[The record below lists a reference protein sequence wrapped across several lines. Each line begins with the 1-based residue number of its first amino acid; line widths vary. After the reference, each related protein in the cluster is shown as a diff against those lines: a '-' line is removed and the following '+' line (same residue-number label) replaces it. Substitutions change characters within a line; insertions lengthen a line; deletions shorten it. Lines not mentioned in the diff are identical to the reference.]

1 MGDIPYT
8 LRTKITPPFDVRS
21 AMTGTGSGISL
32 RTADIA
38 DAEQIAAIYNHYVIH
53 SAISFEEAAVDPQE
67 IGGRMHD
74 AQAKGLPWIVAEERQ
89 AILGYAYATP
99 WRTRSAYRRS
109 VEVTVYVAPERTGNG
124 IGALLYAALLTQL
137 RQSGLHT
144 AVAVIALPNPAS
156 VRLHERFR
164 FEKVAH
170 LQQIGYKMGQ
180 WVDVGYWQLLL

>member
-1 MGDIPYT
+1 M
-8 LRTKITPPFDVRS
+8 
-21 AMTGTGSGISL
+21 SGRDSRISL
-32 RTADIA
+32 RTGDIA

-53 SAISFEEAAVDPQE
+53 SAISFEETAVNPQE
-67 IGGRMHD
+67 ISGRMYD

-89 AILGYAYATP
+89 ATLGYAYATP

-170 LQQIGYKMGQ
+170 LKQIGYKMGR